1 MLDSPIPIP
10 DTFIMA
16 LLLDEQCIRGLIGM
30 PDALA
35 AVEEVFRAQ
44 GGGEVLN
51 VPRLRVP
58 VKGGIVRITAA
69 VLTYRGYYGVKISN
83 TAVFGSN
90 AGRMFCLYKEETGEL
105 CAIVQVFAMGALRT
119 GAASGIATKY
129 MANADAATLGVVG
142 SGRQARTQVE
152 AVCSVRPIR
161 SVKVYS
167 PTPAH
172 REKFCRDIVE
182 AFQVEATPVASPELA
197 VRDSAVV
204 VSATTAEQPVVC
216 GRWLARGAHIN
227 AIGAN
232 YEHRRELDREAV
244 LAAAVIAADDVEQ
257 VRYESTDLAIP
268 VSQGA
273 LSWDRVVSLGD
284 IVAGKISGRAL
295 PTDITLFKSLG
306 VAIEDVALA
315 AHAYEKAL
323 AQGAG
328 QTLPDLAG

>member
-1 MLDSPIPIP
+1 LGA
-10 DTFIMA
+10 FIMA

-35 AVEEVFRAQ
+35 AVEEVFREQ
-44 GGGEVLN
+44 GKGRVLN
-51 VPRLRVP
+51 VPRVRAP

-69 VLTYRGYYGVKISN
+69 VLSYRGYYGVKISS
-83 TAVFGSN
+83 TAVFGRN
-90 AGRMFCLYKEETGEL
+90 AGRMFCLYKEDGGEL

-129 MANADAATLGVVG
+129 LANPDAATLGVVG

-172 REKFCRDIVE
+172 RAQFCRDI
-182 AFQVEATPVASPELA
+182 AAAYHVEATPVDSPELA

-204 VSATTAEQPVVC
+204 VSATTAEEPVVC
-216 GRWLARGAHIN
+216 GRWLAPGTHIN

-232 YEHRRELDREAV
+232 YEHRRELDRAAV

-257 VRYESTDLAIP
+257 VRYESTDLALP
-268 VSQGA
+268 VEQGA
-273 LSWDRVVSLGD
+273 MNWDRVVSLGD
-284 IVAGKISGRAL
+284 IVAGKVAGRASA
-295 PTDITLFKSLG
+295 TDITLFKSLG

-315 AHAYEKAL
+315 ARAYEKAV
-323 AQGAG
+323 AQGVG

>member
-1 MLDSPIPIP
+1 
-10 DTFIMA
+10 MA
-16 LLLDEQCIRGLIGM
+16 ILLDEQCIRGLIGM

-44 GGGEVLN
+44 GNGGVLN
-51 VPRLRVP
+51 VPRVRAP

-69 VLTYRGYYGVKISN
+69 VLSYRGYYGVKISS

-129 MANADAATLGVVG
+129 MSNPDAETLGVLG
-142 SGRQARTQVE
+142 SGRQARTQV
-152 AVCSVRPIR
+152 AAICAVRPIK

-167 PTPAH
+167 PTKANC
-172 REKFCRDIVE
+172 EKFCRDIADE
-182 AFQVEATPVASPELA
+182 FKVEATPVENSEHA
-197 VRDSAVV
+197 VRDSEII

-216 GRWLARGAHIN
+216 GRWLQRGAHIN

-232 YEHRRELDREAV
+232 YEHRRELDEAAV
-244 LAAAVIAADDVEQ
+244 LAAATIAADDVEQ

-268 VSQGA
+268 VKQGA

-284 IVAGKISGRAL
+284 IVAGKIAARKL
-295 PTDITLFKSLG
+295 VTDITLFKSLG

-315 AHAYEKAL
+315 ARAYEKAL

-328 QTLPDLAG
+328 VALPNLAG

>member
-1 MLDSPIPIP
+1 
-10 DTFIMA
+10 MA
-16 LLLDEQCIRGLIGM
+16 ILLDEQCIRSLIGM

-44 GGGEVLN
+44 GNGGVLN
-51 VPRLRVP
+51 VPRVRAP
-58 VKGGIVRITAA
+58 VMGGIVRITAA
-69 VLTYRGYYGVKISN
+69 VLSYRGYYGVKISS

-129 MANADAATLGVVG
+129 MANPDAETLGVLG

-152 AVCSVRPIR
+152 AICAVRPIK

-167 PTPAH
+167 PTPAN
-172 REKFCRDIVE
+172 REKFCRDIAEQFKVE
-182 AFQVEATPVASPELA
+182 AMPVAEPEHA
-197 VRDSAVV
+197 VRDSEII

-216 GRWLARGAHIN
+216 GSWLRQGAHIN

-232 YEHRRELDREAV
+232 YEHRRELDRDAV
-244 LAAAVIAADDVEQ
+244 LAAATIAADDIEQ

-268 VSQGA
+268 VSEGA
-273 LSWDRVVSLGD
+273 LSWDKVVSLGD
-284 IVAGKISGRAL
+284 IVAGKIKPRKAV
-295 PTDITLFKSLG
+295 TDITLFKSLG

-315 AHAYEKAL
+315 ARAYEKAL
-323 AQGAG
+323 AAG
-328 QTLPDLAG
+328 VGVKLPNLAG

>member
-1 MLDSPIPIP
+1 
-10 DTFIMA
+10 MA
-16 LLLDEQCIRGLIGM
+16 ILLDEQCIRGLIGM

-35 AVEEVFRAQ
+35 AVEEVFHAQ
-44 GGGEVLN
+44 GNDGVYN
-51 VPRLRVP
+51 VPRVRAP
-58 VKGGIVRITAA
+58 VSGGIVRITAA
-69 VLTYRGYYGVKISN
+69 VLSYRGYYGVKISS

-90 AGRMFCLYKEETGEL
+90 AGRMFCLYKEESGEL

-129 MANADAATLGVVG
+129 MSNPEAQTLGVLG

-152 AVCSVRPIR
+152 AICAVRPIK

-167 PTPAH
+167 PTPAN
-172 REKFCRDIVE
+172 REKFCADIAAAFKVE
-182 AFQVEATPVASPELA
+182 AKAVGEPEQA
-197 VRDSAVV
+197 VRDSEII

-216 GRWLARGAHIN
+216 GRWLRPGAHIN

-244 LAAAVIAADDVEQ
+244 LAAATIAADDVEQ

-268 VSQGA
+268 VNEGA
-273 LSWDRVVSLGD
+273 LSWDNVVSLGA
-284 IVAGKISGRAL
+284 IVAGKIKSRKAA
-295 PTDITLFKSLG
+295 TDITLFKSLG

-315 AHAYEKAL
+315 ARAYEKAL
-323 AQGAG
+323 ALGVG
-328 QTLPDLAG
+328 LELPDLAG